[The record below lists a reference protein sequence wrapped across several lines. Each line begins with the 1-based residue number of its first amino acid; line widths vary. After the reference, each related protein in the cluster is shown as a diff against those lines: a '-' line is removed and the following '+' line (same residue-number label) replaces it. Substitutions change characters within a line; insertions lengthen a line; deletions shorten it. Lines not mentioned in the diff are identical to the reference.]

1 MVHLFFIAQ
10 QQQPI
15 TVVCN
20 AVYFKREGKVR
31 YLLPVAIGYISGQK
45 LLSSQNLMAESTAE
59 IKEKLPKPLFING
72 RFQNS
77 WGNPGRPGNWEAL
90 KFLTVYKNKTNLPSQ
105 KELDEMPDFVVHTPN
120 YDMMTSAADD
130 SLQVTWLGHASVL
143 FQVDG
148 MNILSDPVFG
158 KFCGATQSR
167 PFGQKRF
174 RDCKTD
180 VDNLPEIHAVV
191 ISHDHY
197 DHLDYYTVKKLNKR
211 FGDKLT
217 WLVPLGTKKW
227 MIDSG
232 CSNVFE
238 LNWGD
243 EHVLTTKS
251 TEENGTSDNPGVKFV
266 FAPAQHWCTRTLLD
280 ENTRLWGSWIIIGPK
295 HRVYFAGDTGYC
307 DIFKTIGNL
316 YGPFD
321 LAAIPIGAYRPRHV
335 MINQHVDPEEAV
347 KVHQDV
353 KAKKSVAIHWGTFAL
368 AYENAREPPQLL
380 RQCLEAA
387 NVKLE
392 DFFLL
397 QHGESRKIETDQD
410 I

>member
-1 MVHLFFIAQ
+1 MPDMLETEEDKTDGIVWQTTKPKLICRNYSTGNLQ
-10 QQQPI
+10 GEERQ
-15 TVVCN
+15 
-20 AVYFKREGKVR
+20 AVNETTSK
-31 YLLPVAIGYISGQK
+31 S
-45 LLSSQNLMAESTAE
+45 LSSLAGVPSNQLEQKPVPESFFKGLVE
-59 IKEKLPKPLFING
+59 QYDSK
-72 RFQNS
+72 
-77 WGNPGRPGNWEAL
+77 
-90 KFLTVYKNKTNLPSQ
+90 

-387 NVKLE
+387 NTLWVIQSLCPNIARSTGHDEFLKWVPVKNTVE
-392 DFFLL
+392 
-397 QHGESRKIETDQD
+397 
-410 I
+410 